1 MGRLVMVVGNS
12 GAGKTTLVNALAEA
26 APFAVGREQHAERP
40 FQALMKADPPRYALA
55 NQLDYLLYRAEQ
67 ERSLRQSPADGLID
81 GGLDL
86 DYYGFTHLFHHK
98 GYLSDAEFALCERLY
113 RQLRLGLGPPDL
125 IVRLVVPLD
134 VVAQRYAR
142 RGRPLEIAARQ
153 DLAALGRF
161 VDGWLDRLPA
171 SSVLSIDAVADELID
186 PDTVE
191 LLSERINLGLRQQPR
206 TDSTS

>member
-1 MGRLVMVVGNS
+1 MGRLVVVVGNS

-67 ERSLRQSPADGLID
+67 ERALRQSPADGLID

-98 GYLSDAEFALCERLY
+98 GYLTDAEFALCKRLY
-113 RQLRLGLGPPDL
+113 RQLRLGLGPHDL

-142 RGRPLEIAARQ
+142 RGRPLEIAARE
-153 DLAALGRF
+153 DLVQLGRLI
-161 VDGWLDRLPA
+161 DDWLDRLPPGRSLA
-171 SSVLSIDAVADELID
+171 VDVADDAILRPDRVRTLAVAIKER
-186 PDTVE
+186 
-191 LLSERINLGLRQQPR
+191 LS
-206 TDSTS
+206 